1 MVSRCGL
8 ICISLITNEAFGE
21 NDETLKRS
29 QPGEDLGEK
38 NGGGA
43 VVASRCQGPV
53 IGKGWGC
60 GGTQRSVEGDHCAW
74 GVGRVAQDKVSI
86 GQIGWAEGCGEDFGF
101 YSG

>member
-1 MVSRCGL
+1 MKM
-8 ICISLITNEAFGE
+8 I
-21 NDETLKRS
+21 LKRS

-38 NGGGA
+38 DGGGGSGGQQVPRA
-43 VVASRCQGPV
+43 CDR
-53 IGKGWGC
+53 KGLGC
-60 GGTQRSVEGDHCAW
+60 GGTQRSVEGVHCAW